1 MEMNCV
7 ERKGG
12 EQWSA
17 VSMVKTGKKKKNKQ
31 TKTKQLNPQCS
42 NDAGTIGI
50 NQPFSCSCRLSLLL
64 LGNELVLE
72 FKGTFTVNGS
82 TAALNAAEAR
92 L

>member
-1 MEMNCV
+1 MLRGKE
-7 ERKGG
+7 GSSG
-12 EQWSA
+12 QLSLWSKLA
-17 VSMVKTGKKKKNKQ
+17 KKKNKQ

-82 TAALNAAEAR
+82 TAALNAAETR